1 MKLLRARRHECQ
13 SINWHVLMNAT
24 NRRTACELIA
34 SIQESVHA
42 LATRTPHSGAELH
55 AFCEAVAR
63 PLGLYGDGP
72 AITEIM
78 ASIDL
83 LDAAV
88 RDAKGAITTPDN
100 STRAQTVELSA
111 QSGQLVASAAGVQAA
126 GASASRNLTC
136 LPYSLWTGVLAGKE
150 PQNNSDDAIAILDAI
165 CSALEHL
172 SQSLNLECFM
182 ERTEA
187 GEKTHTFTSGGKIF
201 VIDVELGLSGEEYKP
216 VVGLKLSYAHDDI
229 SQNAPGGAP
238 GDTRLADML
247 RTHLYELACVLHGTS
262 DSQVPYVRASSLW
275 ALVASSLTTL
285 AYIDELNAKTSG
297 SHDLFGSLATLGT
310 AAESVAIHEA
320 NALGFSI
327 SLNDIRR
334 SDVLTKLA
342 RQGHGA
348 AMLHVNVPYLE
359 LVYHVPVNGDHHSA
373 IVSVSPTTL
382 PEAYRIQP
390 VELLGGPDSALA
402 DALAD
407 RLNTTCGDRRVC
419 FVARLNPPVIVPHR
433 TLRSLWQACG
443 LEVEADKTPVNDTS
457 TKDSYLSARLGSV
470 ANEPGKVVFIPGK
483 QDEERRIVSI
493 LPFECL
499 LQLYAAIEILHSDA
513 RIGELLDN
521 AQSNPGPGS
530 LPVTLELNNCAG
542 LRLSF
547 VSRKSESHTITA
559 TILPTRDTWSI
570 SAQSGDK
577 QLDENTAAALAA
589 NLTTTASL
597 ASMVNALHE
606 WL

>member
-1 MKLLRARRHECQ
+1 
-13 SINWHVLMNAT
+13 MNAT

-34 SIQESVHA
+34 AIQESVHT

-55 AFCEAVAR
+55 VFCEAAAR

-72 AITEIM
+72 AITEFM
-78 ASIDL
+78 ASIDR

-88 RDAKGAITTPDN
+88 RDARGSMTSPDA
-100 STRAQTVELSA
+100 SARTQAVELSA

-126 GASASRNLTC
+126 GASASRDLTC
-136 LPYSLWTGVLAGKE
+136 LPHSLWTGVLVGKD
-150 PQNNSDDAIAILDAI
+150 PQNSSDDAIAILDAI

-201 VIDVELGLSGEEYKP
+201 VIDVELGLSGEKYKP
-216 VVGLKLSYAHDDI
+216 VVGLKLSYAHDDA
-229 SQNAPGGAP
+229 SQNAPGSAP

-247 RTHLYELACVLHGTS
+247 RTHLHELAFVLYGTS
-262 DSQVPYVRASSLW
+262 DAQVPYVRASSLW
-275 ALVASSLTTL
+275 ALVASSLTAL

-297 SHDLFGSLATLGT
+297 SHDLFGSLATLGA

-320 NALGFSI
+320 NELGFSA
-327 SLNDIRR
+327 SREDIKR
-334 SDVLTKLA
+334 SDVLTTLA

-348 AMLHVNVPYLE
+348 ALLHVNVPYLE
-359 LVYHVPVNGDHHSA
+359 LVYHVPVNGIHHRA
-373 IVSVSPTTL
+373 IVSVSPTKL
-382 PEAYRIQP
+382 PDAYRIQP

-407 RLNTTCGDRRVC
+407 RLSTTCGDRRVC
-419 FVARLNPPVIVPHR
+419 FVARLDPPVTVPHR

-443 LEVEADKTPVNDTS
+443 LEAEADIIPVNDTS
-457 TKDSYLSARLGSV
+457 TRDSYLSACLGSV
-470 ANEPGKVVFIPGK
+470 ADEPEVAFISGK
-483 QDEERRIVSI
+483 QDEERRVVSI

-499 LQLYAAIEILHSDA
+499 LQLYAAIEVLHSDA
-513 RIGELLDN
+513 RIGELLEN

-530 LPVTLELNNCAG
+530 LPVTLELNDGAG

-547 VSRKSESHTITA
+547 VSRKSEPHTITA
-559 TILPTRDTWSI
+559 TILPTRDSWSI
-570 SAQSGDK
+570 SARVGDK
-577 QLDENTAAALAA
+577 QLDENTAAALAV

-597 ASMVNALHE
+597 TNMVNTLHE
-606 WL
+606 WA